1 VFKVKKDEH
10 GAVVWYKVG
19 LVVMGYAQR
28 QGVDY
33 DEVFAPVDR
42 MEAVWLLLA
51 LAAQNGWEVH
61 HMDVKMTFL
70 NGELQEE
77 AFVEQASSFTIEGQ
91 EHKVFKLHKALYG
104 LHQAPRAWNQKLD
117 DDLRI
122 LGFEKCPSEYAMY
135 CRGASADRLIVG
147 VYVDDLVI
155 TGASSK
161 NILEFKQQM
170 ADVFKMSDLGLLTY
184 YLGIE
189 VKQSGEGIALSQGS
203 YARKILEKGGLQD
216 CNPCQIPMQAN
227 LKLSK
232 ESRSAR
238 VSATK
243 YRSLVG
249 SLRYLV
255 HTRLDLGFAVG

>member
-1 VFKVKKDEH
+1 MGENRLLAIRVEEPTSLIQVKQEACWRRAMEDELLAIEDNGTWTLTDLPQGRRAIGLKWVFKVKKDEH
-10 GAVVWYKVG
+10 GAVVWYKVR

-189 VKQSGEGIALSQGS
+189 VKQSGEGIALS
-203 YARKILEKGGLQD
+203 
-216 CNPCQIPMQAN
+216 
-227 LKLSK
+227 
-232 ESRSAR
+232 
-238 VSATK
+238 
-243 YRSLVG
+243 
-249 SLRYLV
+249 
-255 HTRLDLGFAVG
+255 